1 MQMSPV
7 GDPSIVAAVLY
18 LVPGVPLMNSVLDGI
33 KGFYLMAVVRLT
45 EALMLIFSAVLGI
58 FIASFLF
65 GGIL

>member
-1 MQMSPV
+1 
-7 GDPSIVAAVLY
+7 
-18 LVPGVPLMNSVLDGI
+18 
-33 KGFYLMAVVRLT
+33 MAVVRLT